1 MERRI
6 RRTQEGLLLPIAIK
20 GQPAERMRLTER
32 MKHYGTPAV
41 SIAVI
46 NEGRIAWS
54 RAYGLIAKD
63 RPEPATTETVFQAGS
78 ISKPV
83 TAVMAQRL
91 VQDGRLEL
99 DEDVNRRLTSWKVP
113 DSELTKD
120 EKVTLRRLLSHTAG
134 VTGHAVGE
142 YARGA
147 AMPTLVQAL
156 EGAPPA
162 NSPARSVDIVPGT
175 KWRYSGGGYAI
186 VQQLLIDASHTSFPA
201 LLHDGVFARVGMS
214 HSSFALP
221 LPAALHAK
229 AAIGHGR
236 DGERLTDDWRLFPEM
251 AAAGLW
257 TTPTDLARL
266 AIELQRSYAGQSEAL
281 LSRASMRAMLTRQLA
296 DYGLGLSLHG
306 EGRTLRFGHGGD
318 TPGYKCT
325 LVAYAETGQGAV
337 IMTNSD
343 RGDRLAD
350 EILLSIAQEYAWPD
364 YGPKEMTVTT
374 VAPALLAAYAG
385 EYVLDLSSD
394 FRVTIVP
401 CGDRLAMTL
410 RQPTGV
416 TEAELLPES
425 ETRFFRRDV
434 DLQIT
439 FYRDDQN
446 RVERL
451 VIHQDGSE
459 FPARKVPAPA
469 SGVGP

>member
-1 MERRI
+1 
-6 RRTQEGLLLPIAIK
+6 
-20 GQPAERMRLTER
+20 
-32 MKHYGTPAV
+32 
-41 SIAVI
+41 
-46 NEGRIAWS
+46 
-54 RAYGLIAKD
+54 
-63 RPEPATTETVFQAGS
+63 
-78 ISKPV
+78 
-83 TAVMAQRL
+83 
-91 VQDGRLEL
+91 
-99 DEDVNRRLTSWKVP
+99 
-113 DSELTKD
+113 
-120 EKVTLRRLLSHTAG
+120 
-134 VTGHAVGE
+134 
-142 YARGA
+142 
-147 AMPTLVQAL
+147 
-156 EGAPPA
+156 
-162 NSPARSVDIVPGT
+162 
-175 KWRYSGGGYAI
+175 
-186 VQQLLIDASHTSFPA
+186 
-201 LLHDGVFARVGMS
+201 MS

-318 TPGYKCT
+318 TPGYKST

-350 EILLSIAQEYAWPD
+350 EILLSIAQEYGWPN

-374 VAPALLAAYAG
+374 VAPAILAAYAG
-385 EYVLDLSSD
+385 EYVFDLSSD
-394 FRVTIVP
+394 FRVTIEP
-401 CGDRLAMTL
+401 RGDRLTMTL

-439 FYRDDQN
+439 FFRDDQN
-446 RVERL
+446 HVERL

-459 FPARKVPAPA
+459 FPARKVPATA
-469 SGVGP
+469 GGVGP